1 MKFAISA
8 ARGYLAQRRLH
19 MVSPAEGD
27 SRKEVQD
34 LINRINEAWLGGR
47 TGELNEYFHN
57 DMVIRGPDL
66 TELARGRETCVKS
79 YEDFVQK
86 SLVRNFKA
94 SEPEVDLWDSL
105 AVATSSWAITYELQ
119 GQTYQELGRDLFV
132 LTRAGGRWLVIWR
145 AVLLSPQP

>member
-1 MKFAISA
+1 
-8 ARGYLAQRRLH
+8 

-27 SRKEVQD
+27 LRKEVQD

-66 TELARGRETCVKS
+66 TEMARGRETCVKS

-94 SEPEVDLWDSL
+94 SEPEVDLWDNS
-105 AVATSSWAITYELQ
+105 AVATYSWEITYEMQ
-119 GQTYQELGRDLFV
+119 GQAHQELGRDLFV

-145 AVLLSPQP
+145 AVLLSPPPQ

>member
-1 MKFAISA
+1 
-8 ARGYLAQRRLH
+8 

-34 LINRINEAWLGGR
+34 LINRINEAWQGGR

-94 SEPEVDLWDSL
+94 SEPEVDLWDGM
-105 AVATSSWAITYELQ
+105 AVATSSWAITYEMQ
-119 GQTYQELGRDLFV
+119 GQAYQELGRDLFV

-145 AVLLSPQP
+145 AVLLSPQPQ

>member
-8 ARGYLAQRRLH
+8 ARRYFAQRRLH

-94 SEPEVDLWDSL
+94 SEPEVDLWDGM

-119 GQTYQELGRDLFV
+119 GQACQELGRDLFV